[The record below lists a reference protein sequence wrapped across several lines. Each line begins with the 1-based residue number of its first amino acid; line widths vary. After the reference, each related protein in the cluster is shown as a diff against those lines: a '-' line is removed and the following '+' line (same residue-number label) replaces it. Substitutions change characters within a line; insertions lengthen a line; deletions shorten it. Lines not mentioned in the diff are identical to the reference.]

1 MLSTRGLILLVVT
14 LCATLSCAGLAQPRP
29 PAFALSKPVVIRYD
43 SDSEDVV
50 TVNVHVWQREYNVPG
65 SSLAQVRANLV
76 ALNLGG
82 AQGDFSAYTKW
93 DLTWSQRYS
102 RGAGGCS
109 LAGASIEVD
118 SVITLPALEDES
130 LLSPDDLA
138 EWQRY
143 LDALKAHELS
153 HVDNEVDGANAMRD
167 TLESLQTDGDCTALG
182 SQIAALGEQQKQSI
196 HQADDALDAKTEHG
210 ALTGAT
216 FR

>member
-1 MLSTRGLILLVVT
+1 MLSARGLLLLVVT
-14 LCATLSCAGLAQPRP
+14 VCATLSCAGLARPQP

-43 SDSEDVV
+43 SDSDSNV

-82 AQGDFSAYTKW
+82 GQGDFSAYTKW
-93 DLTWSQRYS
+93 DLTWSLRYS
-102 RGAGGCS
+102 GGNGGCS

-118 SVITLPALEDES
+118 SVVTLPALADES
-130 LLSPDDLA
+130 QLSPDDLA

-153 HVDNEVDGANAMRD
+153 HVDNEVAGANAMRN
-167 TLESLQTDGDCTALG
+167 TLASLDVADDCTALG
-182 SQIAALGEQQKQSI
+182 SQVGALGEQQKQSI